1 MKFLEKYKIQIKLLL
16 PLTIG
21 LIVLSTLFYFLIP
34 IVLNYPA
41 GTYGTSFQ
49 TEVEGTNYLS
59 QVLSISFSIF
69 AIFVVI
75 TFAKTHFLISYSDLI
90 NHPENYS
97 ISEINKVKQKLFHTP
112 YSLFVFNLIIPS
124 VALSFIHSYT
134 IHQLSITTLKLF
146 ILIISLMAL
155 YVTTIFIYT
164 NNLFKQV
171 LLKLPHDDLTG
182 ISKFTIKRRL
192 LFNIAPL
199 LFVSMLF
206 ICLLGYTK
214 TAIESSNSLF
224 SAYSKDLYYFSK
236 NNVFSNW
243 DDLLEKSKSL
253 NYLNSGDYFFVKIDD
268 NNFFD
273 SNGDQI
279 HPSAFFKK
287 YLNEFSPNNNG
298 RVYEYYGIDA
308 QGATS
313 TITLNGKNYTIG
325 IYFKI
330 ISVDV
335 LKYFS
340 VAFICLLFINLIIL
354 ILFSNSLSSELKLL
368 SSKLTEI
375 SKGKSIEKSKPLS
388 LTSADEIG
396 DLIIAYNRVQKMTSN
411 NIKQIKDNQSV
422 LMEKERLAT
431 LGQMIGGVAHNL
443 KTPIMSISGATE
455 GLEDLVK
462 EYEDSAGDPDV
473 TIDDHHAIAHDMRD
487 WIGKIRSYDS
497 YMSDIIT
504 AVKGQAVSMSENEDD
519 SFTLEEMLSRV
530 NILMKHELKEALVT
544 LNVDSKI
551 PQSTKI
557 YGNVNAL
564 VQVVNN
570 LISNA
575 IQAYGVVQILGK
587 SYAQAQSNGPS
598 PAAGNI
604 QNVPV
609 DEKTIDLIIDKKD
622 DNIVI
627 SVSDHGCGMSDEVKN
642 KLFKEMI
649 TTKGHNGSGLGL
661 FMSYSTIKGNF
672 KGDIKFTSEVGK
684 GTTFN
689 IILPRK

>member
-16 PLTIG
+16 LLTIG

-411 NIKQIKDNQSV
+411 NIKQIKDTQSV

-598 PAAGNI
+598 PVAGNI

>member
-75 TFAKTHFLISYSDLI
+75 TFAKTHFLVSYSDLI

-224 SAYSKDLYYFSK
+224 STYSKDLYYFSK

-431 LGQMIGGVAHNL
+431 LGQMIGGIAHNL